1 MAEVRVLLAG
11 NAKSLPTVFK
21 DELSS
26 FGYHVTICDS
36 AIDAIRE
43 LNTHGAAILIAAAH
57 LKELSGYQLC
67 CLLKSDELTSA
78 LPIVLIDDGDGH
90 RLQLAGL
97 PNLPDL
103 IATKAEAQ
111 KDPQGL
117 VKIISKQVLSGKKHG
132 WSSSPTPLA
141 LDFDVFQEDPN
152 HVLPTLLDTLLIDKL
167 VSSKIRVLLDKTDP
181 RNVFVDAL
189 FSALSSLGRFDFAG
203 IVVATLQ
210 NPWASFTGVDGLNQ
224 AQFESFLEEI
234 KAKVSLT
241 QELAIDARLKL
252 SPRKDVALGDT
263 RIVTV
268 ASEKTGVGLLV
279 IGKFGNNKLST
290 GEHALI
296 NSLKTNMQPLMK
308 LLIAKQEIENL
319 HTREA
324 YFASIDPLTGL
335 YNLEFLVGFLQQ
347 QLLFSYRQ
355 KLAVAILL
363 IDIDN
368 FAVLNNTYGLN
379 MGDAVLQKLANRLLS
394 TTRSS
399 DLLAR
404 YGADEFA
411 VVLPNTDL
419 GGAKVL
425 AEKLRADIEQMN
437 FVEGQPESS
446 PRATVSVGC
455 AQFDMNDL
463 NPETILRDA
472 KHALQQAKESGRNR
486 VAP

>member
-1 MAEVRVLLAG
+1 MADIRVLLAG
-11 NAKSLPTVFK
+11 NAKTLPI
-21 DELSS
+21 S
-26 FGYHVTICDS
+26 FMDQLKSVGYDVTACES
-36 AIDAIRE
+36 AVDAIRE
-43 LNTHGAAILIAAAH
+43 LDKRGASILITAAH
-57 LKELSGYQLC
+57 LKDLSGYQLC
-67 CLLKSDELTSA
+67 CLLKSDELTAS
-78 LPIVLIDDGDGH
+78 LPIILVDDGDGQ

-97 PNLPDL
+97 PNLPDA
-103 IATKAEAQ
+103 ISSKEDVQ
-111 KDPQGL
+111 KDPQVL
-117 VKIISKQVLSGKKHG
+117 VKIVSKQILSAKKNG
-132 WSSSPTPLA
+132 WSGLPSPLA
-141 LDFDVFQEDPN
+141 LDFDIFQEDPDR
-152 HVLPTLLDTLLIDKL
+152 VLPTMLDSLLIDKL
-167 VSSKIRVLLDKTDP
+167 VGSKIRGLLDKTEP
-181 RNVFVDAL
+181 RKVFLDS
-189 FSALSSLGRFDFAG
+189 FFNSLSSLSHFDFVG

-210 NPWASFTGVDGLNQ
+210 NPWAAFTGADGLNQ
-224 AQFESFLEEI
+224 AQFEQLLEEI
-234 KAKVSLT
+234 KATVSLT
-241 QELAIDARLKL
+241 QEMAIDVRLKL
-252 SPRKDVALGDT
+252 SPRKDVTLGDK

-268 ASEKTGVGLLV
+268 ASEKTGVGLLAV
-279 IGKFGNNKLST
+279 GKFGSNKLSA

-296 NSLKTNMQPLMK
+296 TSLKTNMQPLMK

-363 IDIDN
+363 MDIDN
-368 FAVLNNTYGLN
+368 FAGLNNTHGIN
-379 MGDAVLQKLANRLLS
+379 IGDAVLQKMANRLLS
-394 TTRSS
+394 ATRSS

-419 GGAKVL
+419 GGAKVV
-425 AEKLRADIEQMN
+425 AEKLRAEVEQMV
-437 FVEGQPESS
+437 FMEGQPDKS
-446 PRATVSVGC
+446 PRVTVSVGC

-486 VAP
+486 VFP